1 VVEIWEFNPRRGYWF
16 TSYLLE
22 KLQNRS
28 GCFPVTLDIGLSET
42 TVCVESGLLRV
53 GDRVFELEA
62 VKPRR
67 EDHVVFYDAAENR
80 LYELAVSAATGYYKL
95 KAVGLD
101 KAPTLE
107 INGIHMHR
115 IAGIDPWSDAKVKV
129 EKLGVK
135 RGDVILDTCL
145 GLGYTAVN
153 SLKRGARAVYGV
165 EIDENVLWIAE
176 RNPWSRELGSG
187 GVVVIHGDVVEEV
200 AVFPE
205 NYFDKVLHDPP
216 RYSSSTGDLYSLEF
230 YRELYR
236 VLKPGGKLYHYTGE
250 PGKHRGVGIVKGI
263 GERLRRAGFQP
274 VLFDEESMGYIAF
287 KPRS

>member
-1 VVEIWEFNPRRGYWF
+1 VVEIWGFKPREGYWF
-16 TSYLLE
+16 TSYLIE
-22 KLQNRS
+22 KLQSRS
-28 GCFPVTLDIGLSET
+28 GCFPATLDMGLSET
-42 TVCVESGLLRV
+42 LVCVESGFLRV
-53 GDRVFELEA
+53 GDRVFELSA

-67 EDHVVFYDAAENR
+67 EDHVVFYDTAENR
-80 LYELAVSAATGYYKL
+80 LYEVAVSTVTGYYKL

-115 IAGIDPWSDAKVKV
+115 ITGTDPWSDAKVKV

-135 RGDVILDTCL
+135 RGDVVLDTCL

-153 SLKRGARAVYGV
+153 SLKRGARVVYGV
-165 EIDENVLWIAE
+165 EIDESVLWIAE

-187 GVVVIHGDVVEEV
+187 GVVILRGDVVEEV

-250 PGKHRGVGIVKGI
+250 PGKHRGAGIVKGI
-263 GERLRRAGFQP
+263 GERLKRAGFHP
-274 VLFDEESMGYIAF
+274 VVFDEESMGYIAF